1 MKQRLRTFNA
11 LLTLALLHQNKPPP
25 QYTRDRTPTARE
37 VNTRPPPRGVS
48 EAQGTPTPAHTNRAH
63 VTGHPAGRGTRDP
76 WRQPYNATEEK
87 TFNNLCSKQPPNEK
101 CYFIR
106 HQPYHLFAI
115 SKLKPFFRTRVLRT
129 KITNTTDPWVM
140 LDYRN
145 MNMVIRAIGRGIAS
159 PNAVPRRPPSPS
171 DRATGRNTARS
182 RSPPKKASQQ
192 PTRGPPD
199 DILTLLP
206 ALPAGPERQ
215 EGLEAEE
222 EENEREE
229 VPDTPMQPIIIHP
242 DRVAVEGVEAR
253 YSRTLFGVPLLRDE
267 DIAAVDPELL
277 IQLTAR
283 AVTPGVRLGTP
294 EFEGHRVV
302 EGFPEVNVAV
312 GAMPE
317 HAQVTGQSS
326 EATDVVHRVSLAGP
340 HVAITGMPWVT
351 REGSRGPER
360 IAAEMFD
367 LLTQAGFRL
376 AKGRGQGVFVPKT
389 DFRDYA
395 TAFVT
400 FAPHEGEVVLGPRRH
415 HRMLPQL
422 Y

>member
-1 MKQRLRTFNA
+1 
-11 LLTLALLHQNKPPP
+11 
-25 QYTRDRTPTARE
+25 
-37 VNTRPPPRGVS
+37 
-48 EAQGTPTPAHTNRAH
+48 
-63 VTGHPAGRGTRDP
+63 
-76 WRQPYNATEEK
+76 
-87 TFNNLCSKQPPNEK
+87 
-101 CYFIR
+101 
-106 HQPYHLFAI
+106 
-115 SKLKPFFRTRVLRT
+115 
-129 KITNTTDPWVM
+129 
-140 LDYRN
+140 
-145 MNMVIRAIGRGIAS
+145 MVIRAIGRGIAS
-159 PNAVPRRPPSPS
+159 PTAVPRRPPSPS
-171 DRATGRNTARS
+171 DRATGRGTARS

-199 DILTLLP
+199 DVLALLP

-253 YSRTLFGVPLLRDE
+253 YSRTLFGVHLLRDE

-317 HAQVTGQSS
+317 HAQVTGQYS

-351 REGSRGPER
+351 REGSRGPEK

-400 FAPHEGEVVLGPRRH
+400 FAPGEAVAQSLLLLISPTTRPLVQVYGSGDAKALPSVRIHTVMPRSYQYLLENCVLRIESPPGETAHQLMDAIQEFALDRCLNVAQPRAFEVL
-415 HRMLPQL
+415 MSTKYEPQDQQARIFL
-422 Y
+422 MSKSMRDHWAG